1 VRYVELVDAEP
12 DSTTAVSKYSEFT
25 PVRTA
30 AFPMAFSRREF
41 WRGVRAS
48 WLTAMLLLII
58 GLTIAAILDS
68 GLPWGPPLS
77 MIFIYL
83 MYGVPIGGLVSG
95 VVAVALSPAAWLLG
109 RALSREG
116 RVPVHLVAYASLG
129 AVVGLLTLV
138 TYLAIVGANVG
149 YAFTTP
155 APLVLAGGSAIAVV
169 TGWIWTVRKSQAE
182 QEPRLH

>member
-1 VRYVELVDAEP
+1 
-12 DSTTAVSKYSEFT
+12 
-25 PVRTA
+25 
-30 AFPMAFSRREF
+30 
-41 WRGVRAS
+41 
-48 WLTAMLLLII
+48 
-58 GLTIAAILDS
+58 
-68 GLPWGPPLS
+68 
-77 MIFIYL
+77 
-83 MYGVPIGGLVSG
+83 VSG